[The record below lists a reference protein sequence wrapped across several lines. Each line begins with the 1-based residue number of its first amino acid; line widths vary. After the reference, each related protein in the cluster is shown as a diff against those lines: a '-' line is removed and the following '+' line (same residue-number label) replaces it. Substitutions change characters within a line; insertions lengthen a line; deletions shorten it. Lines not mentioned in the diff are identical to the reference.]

1 MPVCAR
7 KDVSSRA
14 SSKCVSAIGRYWPHP
29 TPPPP
34 HPTPPPKPPKMH
46 FVLRSSTSPTP
57 FYYIYVG
64 ICFWK
69 KRNPWIFH
77 ITMLVDRRTDEGNHG
92 EFMAI
97 FHGKR
102 SWDIPRSLWTS
113 YRGLVDYH
121 GLLWINL
128 DVPSKNQ
135 PWLAGK
141 FLNSTEVS
149 SWENHRT
156 KWEIF
161 QHQVWLPE
169 STSLRYLPLSTYPGE
184 IGVGNFAKYG
194 VPPCTTGLTQYNKQI
209 TTKMTPAAEG
219 IEPSSS
225 YC

>member
-1 MPVCAR
+1 MQL
-7 KDVSSRA
+7 DV
-14 SSKCVSAIGRYWPHP
+14 IGP
-29 TPPPP
+29 TPPHHPPP
-34 HPTPPPKPPKMH
+34 HTPSQTTKDA
-46 FVLRSSTSPTP
+46 FRIAV
-57 FYYIYVG
+57 FYQPDTFLLYLCWYL
-64 ICFWK
+64 FLK

>member
-1 MPVCAR
+1 MSYWGLLPAR
-7 KDVSSRA
+7 HLFIIS
-14 SSKCVSAIGRYWPHP
+14 
-29 TPPPP
+29 
-34 HPTPPPKPPKMH
+34 MLL
-46 FVLRSSTSPTP
+46 FV
-57 FYYIYVG
+57 FE
-64 ICFWK
+64 K
-69 KRNPWIFH
+69 KETLGFSIS
-77 ITMLVDRRTDEGNHG
+77 MLVDRRNDEGIHG
-92 EFMAI
+92 EFMVI

-121 GLLWINL
+121 GLLILLWINL

-135 PWLAGK
+135 TWLAGK

-209 TTKMTPAAEG
+209 TTKMTPAAER